1 LIPAFTAVMSV
12 FFGCLLALAEG
23 WTITDGIFY
32 VFSNALGLGTPLT
45 NVVPTKIG
53 GALIDIIISSAALG

>member
-12 FFGCLLALAEG
+12 VFGCLLALAEG
-23 WTITDGIFY
+23 WTVKDGIFY

-45 NVVPTKIG
+45 DEVPDSIS
-53 GALIDIIISSAALG
+53 GALLDIIISSAALG